1 MDLIDSLFG
10 MENPWWEFILR
21 AAAVYLV
28 VLLMV
33 RVSGKRTVGQFTPFD
48 LIVVVL
54 LGESVGE
61 SMVGGDHSLLGGLI
75 LAGTLLLLNWLVGY
89 ISAHWPRFDRM
100 IEGRPVLIA
109 RDGELFED
117 VILKQS
123 VNVADFEAAMRE
135 AGCNELSK
143 VELAMLETSGKI
155 TVVPKS

>member
-61 SMVGGDHSLLGGLI
+61 SMVGL
-75 LAGTLLLLNWLVGY
+75 
-89 ISAHWPRFDRM
+89 
-100 IEGRPVLIA
+100 
-109 RDGELFED
+109 
-117 VILKQS
+117 
-123 VNVADFEAAMRE
+123 
-135 AGCNELSK
+135 
-143 VELAMLETSGKI
+143 
-155 TVVPKS
+155 